1 MSNFLL
7 ITSGSVMPETEEEQA
22 AIMKAWGDWF
32 GVLGDHLVDGP
43 NPIGPMVKTIM
54 NDGTLKEGPGG
65 TVVTGYLI
73 INADTYEK
81 ALELAMGRPTLDG
94 GDISVYEI
102 MSGM

>member
-7 ITSGSVMPETEEEQA
+7 ITSGSVMPETEKEQG

-32 GVLGDHLVDGP
+32 GMLGEHLVDGP
-43 NPIGPMVKTIM
+43 NPIKPMVKTIM
-54 NDGTLKEGPGG
+54 NDGTVKDGPDGAM
-65 TVVTGYLI
+65 TTGYLI
-73 INADTYEK
+73 IKADSFDH

>member
-32 GVLGDHLVDGP
+32 GVLGEHLVDGP

-54 NDGTLKEGPGG
+54 NDGTVKDGPDG